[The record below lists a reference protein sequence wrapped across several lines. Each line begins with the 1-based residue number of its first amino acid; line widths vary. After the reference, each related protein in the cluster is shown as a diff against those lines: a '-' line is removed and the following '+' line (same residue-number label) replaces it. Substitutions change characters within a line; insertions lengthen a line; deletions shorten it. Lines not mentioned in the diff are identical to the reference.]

1 MSLFQRNDSPYWW
14 IKIIAHDGRRIQQS
28 TGTPDKAKAE
38 EFHDKLK
45 ASMWDQARL
54 GVKPRHAWN
63 EAVVRYLAET
73 THKASQ
79 CSDKTHLR
87 WLDRFLNGRMLDEIN
102 RELLDSIMAARMTEN
117 VKNSS
122 VNRVNEVIRAVLRKA
137 CNEWEWIDRV
147 PRIRMLPE
155 PNRRVRWITHEEAD
169 RLIAALPI
177 HLVPVVKFSL
187 ETGLRRANVTGLLWS
202 QIDLTRRTAWIH
214 PDQAKARKAI
224 AVPLSAAAVIVIRE
238 QIGKNSTHVFS
249 YHGNPIVQVNTKA
262 WRKTLVQVG
271 IENFRWHDLRHTW
284 ASWHVQAGTPLHV
297 LQELGGWECVEMVR
311 KYAHLSS
318 EHLAEYVDRLSRL
331 TVIENDQEN
340 LATIGL
346 RCKEKGPSISA

>member
-1 MSLFQRNDSPYWW
+1 MSLFQRKDSPNWW

-28 TGTPDKAKAE
+28 TGTADKAKAQE
-38 EFHDKLK
+38 LHDKLK

-54 GVKPRHAWN
+54 GIKPRHAWN

-102 RELLDSIMAARMTEN
+102 RELLDSIMAARMAEK
-117 VKNSS
+117 VANSS

-155 PNRRVRWITHEEAD
+155 PSRRVRWITHEEVE
-169 RLIAALPI
+169 RLLTVLPS
-177 HLVPVVKFSL
+177 HLVPAVKFSL

-238 QIGKNSTHVFS
+238 QIGKHPTHVFS
-249 YHGNPIVQVNTKA
+249 YHGNPIVQLNTKA
-262 WRKTLVQVG
+262 WRKALVKVG

-318 EHLAEYVDRLSRL
+318 EHLCEYVDRLSRL
-331 TVIENDQEN
+331 KAVENDTREK
-340 LATIGL
+340 ATIGL
-346 RCKEKGPSISA
+346 R